1 MRLRQEATAGASRA
15 VLARRSLPSRTATA
29 LLVLLALPLVGAK
42 HDAPG
47 LILRATPPASIAPG
61 GRLQHIL
68 VSAEIVGPEVEQYYC
83 PEVVFLLPNGRSA
96 VESDCDPF
104 DKRHHYPRH
113 FKRWIMSPPRARN
126 YQVCVE
132 LRKAG
137 TRFDDECVRYIV
149 R

>member
-1 MRLRQEATAGASRA
+1 MFGQQATTGASRA
-15 VLARRSLPSRTATA
+15 TRMVGVPSPVAA
-29 LLVLLALPLVGAK
+29 VLLLLLAAPLIGAK
-42 HDAPG
+42 HDKPG
-47 LILRATPPASIAPG
+47 LLLRATPPASIAPG
-61 GRLQHIL
+61 GGFKSVL

-104 DKRHHYPRH
+104 DERQHYPRH
-113 FKRWIMSPPRARN
+113 FKRWVLSGPNPRN
-126 YQVCVE
+126 YEVCVE

-137 TRFDDECVRYIV
+137 VRFDDECVRYMV

>member
-1 MRLRQEATAGASRA
+1 VQFKQRATVGTSRA
-15 VLARRSLPSRTATA
+15 ASGRRPPAPLALA
-29 LLVLLALPLVGAK
+29 LLVLLALPLIAAK
-42 HDAPG
+42 HDKPG
-47 LILRATPPASIAPG
+47 LTLRATPPASIAPG
-61 GRLQHIL
+61 GGFRSIL
-68 VSAEIVGPEVEQYYC
+68 VSAEIVGPEVEEYYC

-104 DKRHHYPRH
+104 DKRQHYPRH
-113 FKRWIMSPPRARN
+113 FKRWVLSGPNPKN

-137 TRFDDECVRYIV
+137 LRFDEECVRYLV